1 MTGPFV
7 AHETIGLCHDCN
19 RTVDSEALQRL
30 VPKYCNV
37 AYDLLVF
44 VGQALFRRYRT
55 AQEIRDE
62 LIARNIRLSPSE
74 IGYLGRKLLYCWLL
88 PIAGQHL
95 KFAR

>member
-55 AQEIRDE
+55 VQEIRDE